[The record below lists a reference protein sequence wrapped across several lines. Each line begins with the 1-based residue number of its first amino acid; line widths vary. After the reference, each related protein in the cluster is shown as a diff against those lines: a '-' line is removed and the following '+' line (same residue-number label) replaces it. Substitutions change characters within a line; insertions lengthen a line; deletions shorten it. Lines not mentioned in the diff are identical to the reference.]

1 MPKII
6 ILISTY
12 SLYAFGQKVEILSM
26 TKFAVRLRAG
36 IEAKKFRYGYPWIYS
51 NDIISDRRTKSLT
64 PGSFATLVD
73 YDKNPICLV
82 TVNPNSKI
90 FARIMDFNLG
100 ATIDGNW
107 IKDKIIKALTAREEI
122 FKDPFYRMINAEADG
137 LPGLIVDRFDKVV
150 VIQPNAFWADSMCK
164 VIASSIKEVC
174 EIDVV
179 IKNSSGRSRKL
190 EGLDDKNAVF
200 FGDGPEL
207 PISVPM
213 NGAIYK
219 ADVLGGQKTGLFYDQ
234 RQNQKFVAGLASG
247 KVVLDVFCH
256 VGGFGLAAI
265 AAGASKV
272 SFVDSSANA
281 LELVKIGAAEMKKSS
296 NVNTIQGDAFEVMKE
311 LAGSG
316 HLYDIVICDPPAF
329 VTSRNSLQSGLR
341 AYEKMAK
348 LGASVT
354 RENGTLVL
362 CSCSQLAGL
371 TKFRNACVR
380 GIGREGRRG
389 QLIHTG
395 FAAADHPM
403 HLQLLDNSYLKSL
416 VFRL

>member
-1 MPKII
+1 M
-6 ILISTY
+6 
-12 SLYAFGQKVEILSM
+12 EMLSM
-26 TKFAVRLRAG
+26 TKFTLRLRAG

-51 NDIISDRRTKSLT
+51 NDIISDRRAKSLT
-64 PGSFATLVD
+64 PGSFGKLVD

-90 FARIMDFNLG
+90 FARIMDFNLE
-100 ATIDGNW
+100 ATINENW
-107 IKDKIIKALTAREEI
+107 IKDRLFNALTVRKEI
-122 FKDPFYRMINAEADG
+122 FRDPFYRLINAEADG

-150 VIQPNAFWADSMCK
+150 VMQPNAFWTDNMCK

-179 IKNSSGRSRKL
+179 IKNSSGRSRRL

-200 FGDGPEL
+200 FGDL
-207 PISVPM
+207 PPVAISVPM

-234 RQNQKFVAGLASG
+234 RHNQKFVAGLASD

-272 SFVDSSANA
+272 SFVDSSTKA
-281 LELVKIGAAEMKKSS
+281 LELVKIGAAEMNKSS
-296 NVNTIQGDAFEVMKE
+296 YVNTIQGDAFAVMKE

-316 HLYDIVICDPPAF
+316 DLYDLVICDPPAF

-348 LGASVT
+348 LGSSLT
-354 RENGTLVL
+354 RENGILVL
-362 CSCSQLAGL
+362 CSCSQLADL

-380 GIGREGRRG
+380 GIGRGGRRG
-389 QLIHTG
+389 QLIYTG
-395 FAAADHPM
+395 FAGADHPM

>member
-1 MPKII
+1 
-6 ILISTY
+6 
-12 SLYAFGQKVEILSM
+12 M
-26 TKFAVRLRAG
+26 TKFSVRLRAG
-36 IEAKKFRYGYPWIYS
+36 IEAKKFRYEYPWIYS

-64 PGSFATLVD
+64 PGSFGKLVD
-73 YDKNPICLV
+73 YGKNPICLV

-107 IKDKIIKALTAREEI
+107 IKQRIIKALTVREEI
-122 FKDPFYRMINAEADG
+122 FEDPFYRMINAEADG

-164 VIASSIKEVC
+164 VIANLIKEVC

-190 EGLDDKNAVF
+190 EGLGDKNAVF

-219 ADVLGGQKTGLFYDQ
+219 ADVLSGQKTGLFYDQ

-256 VGGFGLAAI
+256 VGSFGLAAI

-272 SFVDSSANA
+272 SSVDNSANA
-281 LELVKIGAAEMKKSS
+281 IELVKIGAAEMKKSS
-296 NVNTIQGDAFEVMKE
+296 NVNIIQGDAFEVMKN

-316 HLYDIVICDPPAF
+316 H
-329 VTSRNSLQSGLR
+329 
-341 AYEKMAK
+341 
-348 LGASVT
+348 
-354 RENGTLVL
+354 
-362 CSCSQLAGL
+362 
-371 TKFRNACVR
+371 
-380 GIGREGRRG
+380 
-389 QLIHTG
+389 
-395 FAAADHPM
+395 
-403 HLQLLDNSYLKSL
+403 
-416 VFRL
+416 